1 MNRPT
6 LPGRTSLFTAA
17 GLTLLTAISLGI
29 SPAAHSAHSAQAV
42 QRVQVSGFDFATP
55 KAQRALDRRI
65 RTAIDRV
72 CVLPNREL
80 PRSIAV
86 VTGIES
92 CRAAAMR
99 SVRQQLSDMGYRPA
113 VRAAQSL

>member
-1 MNRPT
+1 
-6 LPGRTSLFTAA
+6 
-17 GLTLLTAISLGI
+17 
-29 SPAAHSAHSAQAV
+29 
-42 QRVQVSGFDFATP
+42 
-55 KAQRALDRRI
+55 
-65 RTAIDRV
+65 
-72 CVLPNREL
+72 L

-99 SVRQQLSDMGYRPA
+99 SVRQQLSDMGYRPT

>member
-29 SPAAHSAHSAQAV
+29 SPAAHSTQVAV

-65 RTAIDRV
+65 RTAIDQV
-72 CVLPNREL
+72 CVQPNRAL
-80 PRSIAV
+80 PRSLAVIA
-86 VTGIES
+86 GIDA
-92 CRAAAMR
+92 CRTAAMR
-99 SVRQQLSDMGYRPA
+99 SARQQLSELGARHG
-113 VRAAQSL
+113 VRTAQSH